1 MVYWFDLCFI
11 SSVKLRQ
18 IGKKCK
24 QIKRHFIKIL
34 RLNIS
39 SLLRSGKPLIL
50 TSDTESRR
58 IEVEVPSLDI
68 GIAGVPLGMSKPF
81 IIALL
86 AIPLIEDGYVAT
98 FVRGKI
104 GAATPGADAEVG
116 ADGIHQ
122 LSGGAFYDE
131 EFTCVNLFSH
141 FI

>member
-11 SSVKLRQ
+11 SPVKLRQ
-18 IGKKCK
+18 IDERRK
-24 QIKRHFIKIL
+24 QVKHHFIKIL

-50 TSDTESRR
+50 TFDSEARR

-68 GIAGVPLGMSKPF
+68 GIAGIPLGMSEPF

-86 AIPLIEDGYVAT
+86 TIPMIEDGYVAT

-104 GAATPGADAEVG
+104 CAATPVADAEVG

-122 LSGGAFYDE
+122 FSGGAFDDE
-131 EFTCVNLFSH
+131 EFTCFNLFSH